1 MKASDYEDTIAA
13 IQAEYE
19 AGEFADDPEMSGRR
33 ASREQQEAL
42 ERRQRPRRESRASVA
57 ESALISSARPVL
69 DGSRTLADVELDL
82 IAGRHSK
89 RREPWFGPDGPLA
102 FPEVACDRKR
112 FKPLIDLWQRD
123 KKAYERHLRDKGLI
137 R

>member
-1 MKASDYEDTIAA
+1 MKASDYEGTIAE

-19 AGEFADDPEMSGRR
+19 RGEYSDDPEMSGRR

-42 ERRQRPRRESRASVA
+42 ERRQRPRKESKASMT
-57 ESALISSARPVL
+57 ESAFISPVRPIL
-69 DGSRTLADVELDL
+69 DDSRTLADVELDL

-112 FKPLIDLWQRD
+112 FGRLIDLWQRD
-123 KKAYERHLRDKGLI
+123 KREYERYLRDKGLI